1 MISHSLKFIFIHIPK
16 TGGNS
21 LSLFLKDYVSN
32 HVIQVKDRNG
42 VYSGRFKDDF
52 KITLVT
58 KNKGTGLLVNRN
70 NHQ

>member
-42 VYSGRFKDDF
+42 VYSDRFKDDSNYF
-52 KITLVT
+52 GYEK
-58 KNKGTGLLVNRN
+58 
-70 NHQ
+70 